1 MADKK
6 CTAEQLKQMFLDDG
20 RTNVSVVKADP
31 IEEAIRNYWG
41 ERCPDYDADCF
52 VCQAWKEF
60 DTIEYVHKPMSKDEL
75 AKVKQIKPRYMRHT
89 GEEL

>member
-20 RTNVSVVKADP
+20 RTDVSVVKADP
-31 IEEAIRNYWG
+31 IEEAIENYWG
-41 ERCPDYDADCF
+41 ERCPDYDADCV

-60 DTIEYVHKPMSKDEL
+60 DAIEYVHKPMSKDEL
-75 AKVKQIKPRYMRHT
+75 AKVKQPKPRYMRHT